1 MASSCSLRS
10 ILFLSSPT
18 NLRSN
23 YSYSAS
29 FLKNHLTCSLPTAS
43 RFESFSFSSIGTG
56 SSRRLSTT
64 RRKVRS
70 MATKD
75 TGKEEK
81 KKRVEIYDLE
91 ENLAIDLAK
100 FTADL
105 SDKFCKEKGSFTV
118 VVSGGS
124 LIKSLRWVCYIINLW
139 FFRIETIRFRV
150 AKLRF
155 RV

>member
-1 MASSCSLRS
+1 
-10 ILFLSSPT
+10 
-18 NLRSN
+18 
-23 YSYSAS
+23 
-29 FLKNHLTCSLPTAS
+29 
-43 RFESFSFSSIGTG
+43 
-56 SSRRLSTT
+56 
-64 RRKVRS
+64 

-124 LIKSLRWVCYIINLW
+124 LIKSLRCVCLFVIINL
-139 FFRIETIRFRV
+139 
-150 AKLRF
+150 
-155 RV
+155 